1 MATLVAEALRFRAC
15 AGESQGFGGTPA
27 EALSDLLGKLASES
41 LPIVI
46 WPYNQE
52 DRFFRESQQ
61 ARLKELKARRDALTP
76 AERTELEG
84 LIEAA
89 FDATIARTQAMSSR

>member
-1 MATLVAEALRFRAC
+1 MTTAIAAEVQFRAC

-27 EALSDLLGKLASES
+27 EALNDLLGKLSGEP

-52 DRFFRESQQ
+52 DRFFREEQQ
-61 ARLKELKARRDALTP
+61 VRLKELKSRRDALTP
-76 AERTELEG
+76 AERVELEG
-84 LIEAA
+84 LIEAS
-89 FDATIARTQAMSSR
+89 FDATIARTQAMPSR